1 MSRSIRDSDEDVE
14 MKTGRRTRTGFG
26 PTITDSPVR
35 RSSRNKQS
43 TKQSGSSPDLSITEI
58 SAQGSRTFRTRAG
71 TADSNTLETQKR
83 LRSSKNSVD
92 TEFET
97 LLETQPKK
105 MTRRSIATAT
115 TLNTPKANTRPRR
128 MTRAGSETISTPTGR
143 TTRKT
148 RASSMDPEPTIEKPV
163 ERLKTEVINTPIR
176 AKRRAS
182 VLPSQSTLIEEEEK
196 HFPVVEL
203 EKILIETDETSTNII
218 STNIKTPNKELELSK
233 NKSNENNKS
242 TGKMEEEKDPCSVKG
257 PLDDSSESNHMEI
270 SETFETKLKSSFD
283 ENNTPEKDKYS
294 AANINDNTLTKEV
307 STDSP
312 HSFEGTS
319 KESRSLDENILHAS
333 IEEKEMNSSNKENKC
348 LNISNSV
355 SEQNKSIPNIK
366 NLHQEI
372 SITVLDISIKEE
384 KYVENNDNI
393 KLDNSCLIKSP
404 SVSLSDCNNI
414 IKSNNNVNTN
424 EDNCLEEENKSV
436 SMSDTKET
444 PSNEEEHKKNTSTNS
459 TTVTENLDELNTVSY
474 KVLVNEDNSIPKEQ
488 SKINDSSNNQIQDKI
503 VTEEEKNTEI
513 VNQNISNIEEINSN
527 DEIKDKANVSVNPKE
542 KLIDIS
548 AKEDNCSNDVN
559 ATEIPNINNDEKK
572 CNLTAETVSTCKD
585 SNAIQDKNSSNDN
598 QDNMSSFDSS
608 LPTLEFSDDSIKD
621 SANNAKQIELD
632 STKCLINLQSPK
644 LSTSIPEKID
654 SSTVAESH
662 DIPEADLPDKEEESK
677 VQSSSNTPVM
687 SKAKSVSELNVS
699 KSKKEKKK
707 NDVQNADESDNIS
720 DIRMLFQDIS
730 ADEWKLKNKNVNI
743 ETRSNS
749 MHSISTAKLETDS
762 ETECDLLLV
771 DKKAWL
777 AAEKLKASKD
787 KEKFDYD
794 SDDTIILKS
803 KLDYLND
810 KLNNTNKIE
819 IKSKDSA
826 QDNDNS
832 EIKENMEKSINS
844 SKLSTKETKNELDEV
859 EKNPNKL
866 NDKTDIDK
874 SETDVSSQSASKK
887 EKSRK
892 SISVCNV
899 SRSVL
904 VKSLDKQL
912 EEEEEVSLS
921 QKVFEDQEAKTTV
934 DVINKVEVNTLE
946 TKLERQSL
954 DKKQKK
960 NRSLNSSLNKSD
972 KSKQKSNKRNRLN
985 ISSSEEEDDNPVNS
999 EKNENKR
1006 DKLTKSNGKKRYNKN
1021 YSTMVH
1027 IGSDSD
1033 TCDESIDSSN
1043 SGIRNKTPRIPRFLF
1058 KHKDD
1063 EEENEEHNESGD
1075 ESNEDKFSDRSIDSD
1090 INAEYNLDG
1099 KTIGK
1104 FSDDDIPGDECRA
1117 SESEFSDPDD
1127 NGSDLADFVV
1137 DDDEIEEG
1145 EEEDE
1150 VEDEEEDEDEDEEQ
1164 EEEKENQEIENEE
1177 DKKLIENKNEKEIE
1191 GTEDTVK
1198 SCEEKI
1204 KVIDSEEINKES
1216 QNKSINVFDV
1226 KSDKK
1231 KNPKQKV
1238 NTEIN
1243 FSESD
1248 EDEIVSESKV
1258 DAISELDSNT
1268 SGKKLKKKPKLNEN
1282 NETIDETS
1290 KQLNESEMIFTK
1302 KVKGTNISL
1311 TCSTPKTDILQQQ
1324 QFNKQNISSNE
1335 EQENVRLKDL
1345 SSDNYDTSKSTITN
1359 SKKKR
1364 SIENNISTD
1373 LLELLK
1379 DANLPKTLLSKKA
1392 YLNKT
1397 ISPCSETPTTKYL
1410 KKQKLNDSAPNI
1422 KFEKNKNASEK
1433 IDFIDDDKDNEQ
1445 SENKTIPGE
1454 TTELLELN
1462 SPTSI
1467 KRKRSAEISD
1477 SNDKTELRNKKNKM
1491 SSKLDIHTGFDNE
1504 KENSENVFKVNDEKK
1519 RRKKKNKKNKIS
1531 KELDKINVATTIEK
1545 KNIEKAVKM
1554 EVITSNESKKN
1565 KKRNK
1570 NKGENV
1576 ENKDKNNEKFMNIMK
1591 SDKKSVEIE
1600 NIPNKKK
1607 KITSVL
1613 PTLQVKEQLKKSQ
1626 RKKILKSSTM
1636 SSDAKIS
1643 NETFQKNIEFF
1654 KSKYEASEAAKRAG
1668 ESIKAN
1674 RDMEKKQRKQL
1685 EKIQEKDIKVK
1696 KSDQIMIKAYA
1707 RGIKRL
1713 SPDVIENLSDVPMN
1727 PFKKTKLFK
1736 NPMQQTIRSLPTP
1749 MTKNGFTECR
1759 ITKTKKNY
1767 NPSNSGGTTEFNVV
1781 NLEKEKKQLKKTST
1795 IVSFRNKML
1804 SRNSRYPVTSY
1815 IMYLQKQKVS
1825 NKDQC
1830 FAKQF

>member
-242 TGKMEEEKDPCSVKG
+242 TGKMEEEKDPCS
-257 PLDDSSESNHMEI
+257 
-270 SETFETKLKSSFD
+270 
-283 ENNTPEKDKYS
+283 
-294 AANINDNTLTKEV
+294 
-307 STDSP
+307 
-312 HSFEGTS
+312 
-319 KESRSLDENILHAS
+319 
-333 IEEKEMNSSNKENKC
+333 
-348 LNISNSV
+348 
-355 SEQNKSIPNIK
+355 
-366 NLHQEI
+366 
-372 SITVLDISIKEE
+372 
-384 KYVENNDNI
+384 
-393 KLDNSCLIKSP
+393 
-404 SVSLSDCNNI
+404 
-414 IKSNNNVNTN
+414 
-424 EDNCLEEENKSV
+424 
-436 SMSDTKET
+436 
-444 PSNEEEHKKNTSTNS
+444 
-459 TTVTENLDELNTVSY
+459 
-474 KVLVNEDNSIPKEQ
+474 
-488 SKINDSSNNQIQDKI
+488 
-503 VTEEEKNTEI
+503 
-513 VNQNISNIEEINSN
+513 
-527 DEIKDKANVSVNPKE
+527 
-542 KLIDIS
+542 
-548 AKEDNCSNDVN
+548 
-559 ATEIPNINNDEKK
+559 
-572 CNLTAETVSTCKD
+572 
-585 SNAIQDKNSSNDN
+585 
-598 QDNMSSFDSS
+598 
-608 LPTLEFSDDSIKD
+608 
-621 SANNAKQIELD
+621 
-632 STKCLINLQSPK
+632 
-644 LSTSIPEKID
+644 
-654 SSTVAESH
+654 ESH